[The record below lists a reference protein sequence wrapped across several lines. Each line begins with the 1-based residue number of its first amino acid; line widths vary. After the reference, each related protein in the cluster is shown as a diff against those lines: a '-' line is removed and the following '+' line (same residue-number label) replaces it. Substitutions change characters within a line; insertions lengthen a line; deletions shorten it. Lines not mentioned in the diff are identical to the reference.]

1 MENNVK
7 NQLVGHIYTK
17 LLIDSDLSSDMAN
30 RSIEIAYNDSYL
42 LDLMEDWLKEKNDY
56 IKNEMLNE
64 IINYTD
70 EIQRRKSL

>member
-1 MENNVK
+1 
-7 NQLVGHIYTK
+7 
-17 LLIDSDLSSDMAN
+17 MAN